1 MKIISSRRRPLRRA
15 ASPAGI
21 TIIRGRGVTA
31 EDEAQ
36 MLEALFDAIGKA
48 APSADTLTTAKQN

>member
-21 TIIRGRGVTA
+21 TVIRGRNITDA
-31 EDEAQ
+31 EAAE
-36 MLEALFDAIGKA
+36 MLEALFEH
-48 APSADTLTTAKQN
+48 TN